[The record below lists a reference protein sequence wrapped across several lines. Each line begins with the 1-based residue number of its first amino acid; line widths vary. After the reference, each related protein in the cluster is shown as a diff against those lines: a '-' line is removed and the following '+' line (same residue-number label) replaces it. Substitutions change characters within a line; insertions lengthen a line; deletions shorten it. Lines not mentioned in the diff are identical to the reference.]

1 MKEMRRT
8 YCGLCHPRCGAR
20 LRVEDGR
27 AVKVEGDPEH
37 PISRGRLC
45 ARGRLL
51 VDHLYHPARL
61 NYPLKR
67 AGERG
72 ANRWQ
77 RLSWDQGLDEVA
89 ERLVALRGQ
98 HGPETLAFTHGT
110 HRTYHW
116 DGRRFFNLFGS
127 PNLCGA
133 NNICMCPSHAVEYA
147 TYGGFVGG
155 DFAGAERTKCLV
167 VWGHAPSQSDSI
179 LAFPWIVG
187 AKKRGVKLVVVDP
200 RRTREAELADCWL
213 PIRPGTDV
221 ALMLGWLRLMIEKG
235 WYDRDFVERWT
246 MGFEDLRAAVA
257 PYTPEKVS
265 AITWLSPEQVCES
278 ARCYA
283 TTKPAVITWGF
294 GLDKQGVNATQA
306 ARARC
311 LLRALSGNLDVPG
324 GEVLGRANPVGKILG
339 NDVMEF
345 NEALPPEQRAKQLG
359 ADEYPFFGFPGWERN
374 VAANRRLPS
383 SYMLPP
389 LADMTCMAHARA
401 VFQAIL
407 TGRPYPVTAAI
418 SLACNPLL
426 ALANVPQTYAALK
439 ALQLY
444 VVMDYYLTP
453 SAALADYVFPAA
465 CTVERTDLWLTPSF
479 CLACPKGIGPLYE
492 RRDDYQFWRGLAVRL
507 GQAEHWP
514 WQTVEE
520 VWDYRL
526 APAGLTF
533 EGLRA
538 RNGLFGR
545 REYRRYEQFG
555 FGTPSGKVELRS
567 STFEALG
574 CAPVPVYRE
583 PAHYEQIPAENA
595 DLTCEF
601 PLVLITG
608 SRFMPM
614 YHSEQRH
621 LAAARARVPDPQVNL
636 HPDTAAAL
644 GLADGSWAWVV
655 TPQGRIRLRTHT
667 TTAVDR
673 RMADV
678 QHGWWFPE
686 RAAAEP
692 ELFGVFESNANM
704 LCPDAAKFCSPEIG
718 SWPHTALVCRVER
731 EAASVMPRRR
741 AAQVRS

>member
-1 MKEMRRT
+1 
-8 YCGLCHPRCGAR
+8 
-20 LRVEDGR
+20 VIEDGR
-27 AVKVEGDPEH
+27 AIKVEGDAEH

-51 VDHLYHPARL
+51 VDRLYHPSRL

-67 AGERG
+67 VGARG
-72 ANRWQ
+72 ANEWQ
-77 RLSWDQGLDEVA
+77 RLSWDQALDEVA
-89 ERLVALRGQ
+89 ERLASLRDHYGA
-98 HGPETLAFTHGT
+98 ETLSFTHGT

-133 NNICMCPSHAVEYA
+133 NNICMCPTQAVEYA
-147 TYGGFVGG
+147 TYGGFVSG
-155 DFAGAERTKCLV
+155 DMRRTKCLV
-167 VWGHAPSQSDSI
+167 VWGKALSQSDPI
-179 LAFPWIVG
+179 LGFPEVVAAKKNG
-187 AKKRGVKLVVVDP
+187 AKLIVVDP
-200 RRTREAELADCWL
+200 RRTREAQLADFWL

-221 ALMLGWLRLMIEKG
+221 ALMLGWLRLMIEEG
-235 WYDRDFVERWT
+235 WYDREFVERWT
-246 MGFEDLRAAVA
+246 VGFDDLRVAAA
-257 PYTPEKVS
+257 SYTPEKVS
-265 AITWLSPEQVCES
+265 AITWLSPDKICES

-324 GEVLGRANPVGKILG
+324 GELLGRVDPVGKIVG
-339 NDVMEF
+339 QDVLEF
-345 NEALPPEQRAKQLG
+345 NEALPPKQRAKQLG

-374 VAANRRLPS
+374 VAANRRLPAG
-383 SYMLPP
+383 YIALPS
-389 LADMTCMAHARA
+389 ADMTCVAHERA
-401 VFQAIL
+401 VFEAIF
-407 TGRPYPVTAAI
+407 TGRPYLVTAMI
-418 SLACNPLL
+418 SLASNPLL
-426 ALANVPQTYAALK
+426 TLPNVRRTRAALK

-465 CTVERTDLWLTPSF
+465 STVERTELWLTPSF
-479 CLACPKGIGPLYE
+479 CVACPKGIGPLYE

-520 VWDYRL
+520 VWNYRL
-526 APAGLTF
+526 APVGLTF
-533 EGLRA
+533 EELLA
-538 RNGLFGR
+538 RNGLFGQ
-545 REYRRYEQFG
+545 REYRRYERFG

-583 PAHYEQIPAENA
+583 PAHSPAADA
-595 DLTCEF
+595 DLAREY

-614 YHSEQRH
+614 YHSEQRQI
-621 LAAARARVPDPQVNL
+621 AAARARVPDPRVSL
-636 HPDTAAAL
+636 HPDTASAL
-644 GLADGSWAWVV
+644 GLREGAWASVV
-655 TPQGRIRLRTHT
+655 TPLGQIRLRTHL
-667 TTAVDR
+667 TAAIDP

-678 QHGWWFPE
+678 EHGWWFPE
-686 RAAAEP
+686 RSAAEP
-692 ELFGVFESNANM
+692 ELFGVFESNANV

-718 SWPHTALVCRVER
+718 SWPHTALLCRVER
-731 EAASVMPRRR
+731 AAVS
-741 AAQVRS
+741 

>member
-1 MKEMRRT
+1 MTETRRT
-8 YCGLCHPRCGAR
+8 FCGLCHPRCGV
-20 LRVEDGR
+20 RVRIEDGR
-27 AVKVEGDPEH
+27 AVGVEGDPDH

-51 VDHLYHPARL
+51 VDHLYNPARL

-67 AGERG
+67 VGERG
-72 ANRWQ
+72 ANQWQ
-77 RLSWDQGLDEVA
+77 RLSWEQALDEVA
-89 ERLVALRGQ
+89 ERLGSLRNQ

-133 NNICMCPSHAVEYA
+133 NNICMCPSQAVEFA
-147 TYGGFVGG
+147 TYGGFAHG
-155 DFAGAERTKCLV
+155 DLGRTKCLV
-167 VWGHAPSQSDSI
+167 VWGNAPSQSNPI
-179 LAFPWIVG
+179 FGFPEIVA
-187 AKKRGVKLVVVDP
+187 AKKHGAKLVVVDP
-200 RRTREAELADCWL
+200 RRTREAELADMWL

-221 ALMLGWLRLMIEKG
+221 ALMLGWLRLMIEEG
-235 WYDRDFVERWT
+235 WYDRNFVERWT
-246 MGFEDLRAAVA
+246 VGLEDLRAAVA

-265 AITWLSPEQVCES
+265 AITWLSPQKICAS
-278 ARCYA
+278 ALCYA
-283 TTKPAVITWGF
+283 TTKPAVFTWGF

-311 LLRALSGNLDVPG
+311 LLRALCGNLDVPG
-324 GEVLGRANPVGKILG
+324 GELLGWVDPVGKVVGGHVL
-339 NDVMEF
+339 EF
-345 NEALPPEQRAKQLG
+345 NEALPPAQRAKQLG

-374 VAANRRLPS
+374 VAANRRLPPG
-383 SYMLPP
+383 YMAPP
-389 LADMTCMAHARA
+389 SADMTCMAHKRA
-401 VFQAIL
+401 VFEAIL
-407 TGRPYPVTAAI
+407 TGWPYPVTAMI
-418 SLACNPLL
+418 SLASNPLL
-426 ALANVPQTYAALK
+426 TLPNVQRTYQALK
-439 ALQLY
+439 ALHLY

-465 CTVERTDLWLTPSF
+465 STIERTELWTTPSF
-479 CLACPKGIGPLYE
+479 CVACPKGIGPLHE

-526 APAGLTF
+526 APVGLTF
-533 EGLRA
+533 DALLA
-538 RNGLFGR
+538 RNGLFGK

-574 CAPVPVYRE
+574 CEPLPVYRE
-583 PAHYEQIPAENA
+583 PAHSPAGDS
-595 DLTCEF
+595 DLALEY

-621 LAAARARVPDPQVNL
+621 LAAARAEAPDPHLAL
-636 HPDTAAAL
+636 HPDTAARL
-644 GLADGSWAWVV
+644 GLVEEDWAWVV
-655 TPQGRIRLRTHT
+655 TPQGRIRLRTHLT
-667 TTAVDR
+667 PALHP

-686 RAAAEP
+686 RSPAEP

-704 LCPDAAKFCSPEIG
+704 LCPDEAKFCSPEIG
-718 SWPHTALVCRVER
+718 GWPHTALLCRVER
-731 EAASVMPRRR
+731 EAA
-741 AAQVRS
+741 AA

>member
-1 MKEMRRT
+1 MRETHRT
-8 YCGLCHPRCGAR
+8 FCGLCHPRCGAR
-20 LRVEDGR
+20 LVIEDGR
-27 AVKVEGDPEH
+27 AIKVEGDAEH

-51 VDHLYHPARL
+51 VDHLYHPSRL

-67 AGERG
+67 VGARG
-72 ANRWQ
+72 ANEWQ
-77 RLSWDQGLDEVA
+77 RLSWDQALDEVA
-89 ERLVALRGQ
+89 ERLASLRDHYGA
-98 HGPETLAFTHGT
+98 ETLSFTHGT

-133 NNICMCPSHAVEYA
+133 NNICMCPTQAVEYA
-147 TYGGFVGG
+147 TYGGFVSG
-155 DFAGAERTKCLV
+155 DMRRTKCLV
-167 VWGHAPSQSDSI
+167 VWGKALSQSDPI
-179 LAFPWIVG
+179 LGFPEVVAAKKNG
-187 AKKRGVKLVVVDP
+187 AKLIVVDP
-200 RRTREAELADCWL
+200 RRTREAQLADFWL

-221 ALMLGWLRLMIEKG
+221 ALMLGWLRLMIEEG
-235 WYDRDFVERWT
+235 WYDREFVERWT
-246 MGFEDLRAAVA
+246 VGFDDLRVAAA
-257 PYTPEKVS
+257 SYTPEKVS
-265 AITWLSPEQVCES
+265 AITWLSPDKICES

-324 GEVLGRANPVGKILG
+324 GELLGRVDPVGKIVG
-339 NDVMEF
+339 QDVLEF
-345 NEALPPEQRAKQLG
+345 NEALPPKQRAKQLG
-359 ADEYPFFGFPGWERN
+359 VDEYPFFGFPGWERN
-374 VAANRRLPS
+374 VAANRRLPAG
-383 SYMLPP
+383 YIALPS
-389 LADMTCMAHARA
+389 ADMTCVAHERA
-401 VFQAIL
+401 VFEAIF
-407 TGRPYPVTAAI
+407 TGRPYLVTAMI
-418 SLACNPLL
+418 SLASNPLL
-426 ALANVPQTYAALK
+426 TLPNVRRTRAALK

-465 CTVERTDLWLTPSF
+465 STVERTELWLTPSF
-479 CLACPKGIGPLYE
+479 CVACPKGIGPLYE

-520 VWDYRL
+520 VWNYRL
-526 APAGLTF
+526 APVGLTF
-533 EGLRA
+533 EELLA
-538 RNGLFGR
+538 RNGLFGQ
-545 REYRRYEQFG
+545 REYRRYERFG

-583 PAHYEQIPAENA
+583 PAHSPAADA
-595 DLTCEF
+595 DLAREY

-614 YHSEQRH
+614 YHSEQRQI
-621 LAAARARVPDPQVNL
+621 AAARARVPDPRVSL
-636 HPDTAAAL
+636 HPDTASAL
-644 GLADGSWAWVV
+644 GLREGAWASVV
-655 TPQGRIRLRTHT
+655 TPLGQIRLRTHL
-667 TTAVDR
+667 TAAIDP

-678 QHGWWFPE
+678 EHGWWFPE
-686 RAAAEP
+686 RSAAEP
-692 ELFGVFESNANM
+692 ELFGVFESYANV

-718 SWPHTALVCRVER
+718 SWPHTALLCRVER
-731 EAASVMPRRR
+731 AAVS
-741 AAQVRS
+741 

>member
-1 MKEMRRT
+1 MTETRRT
-8 YCGLCHPRCGAR
+8 FCGLCHPRCGVR
-20 LRVEDGR
+20 LRIEDGR
-27 AVKVEGDPEH
+27 AVEVEGDPDH

-45 ARGRLL
+45 ARGKLL
-51 VDHLYHPARL
+51 IDHLYHPARL

-67 AGERG
+67 TGERG
-72 ANRWQ
+72 ANQWQ
-77 RLSWDQGLDEVA
+77 RLSWEQALDEVA
-89 ERLVALRGQ
+89 ERLGPLRNQ

-110 HRTYHW
+110 LRTYHW

-133 NNICMCPSHAVEYA
+133 NTICMCPSHAVDYA
-147 TYGGFVGG
+147 TYGGFARG
-155 DFAGAERTKCLV
+155 DLGRTKCLV
-167 VWGHAPSQSDSI
+167 VWGNAPSQSDPI
-179 LAFPWIVG
+179 LGFPEIVA
-187 AKKRGVKLVVVDP
+187 AKKRGAKLVVVDP
-200 RRTREAELADCWL
+200 RRTREAELADLWL

-221 ALMLGWLRLMIEKG
+221 ALMLGWLRLMIEEG

-246 MGFEDLRAAVA
+246 VGFEDLRLAVA

-265 AITWLSPEQVCES
+265 AITWLSPEQICES

-324 GEVLGRANPVGKILG
+324 GELLGWADPVGKIVSGYAL
-339 NDVMEF
+339 EF
-345 NEALPPEQRAKQLG
+345 NDALPPAQRAKQLG

-374 VAANRRLPS
+374 VAANRRLPPGH
-383 SYMLPP
+383 MAPP
-389 LADMTCMAHARA
+389 LADMTCMAHKRA
-401 VFQAIL
+401 VFEAIL
-407 TGRPYPVTAAI
+407 TRRPYPVTATI
-418 SLACNPLL
+418 SLASNPLL
-426 ALANVPQTYAALK
+426 TLPNVQRTYAALK

-465 CTVERTDLWLTPSF
+465 STVERTELWLTPSF
-479 CLACPKGIGPLYE
+479 CVACPKGIGPLYG

-514 WQTVEE
+514 WKTVEE

-526 APAGLTF
+526 APVGLTF
-533 EGLRA
+533 EELLA
-538 RNGLFGR
+538 RNGLFGK
-545 REYRRYEQFG
+545 REYQRYEQFG

-567 STFEALG
+567 TTFEALG
-574 CAPVPVYRE
+574 CAPLPVYRE
-583 PAHYEQIPAENA
+583 PAHSPAGDS
-595 DLTCEF
+595 DLAREY

-621 LAAARARVPDPQVNL
+621 LAAARAEVPDPHLGL

-644 GLADGSWAWVV
+644 GLAEDDWAWVV
-655 TPQGRIRLRTHT
+655 APHGRIRLRAHLTP
-667 TTAVDR
+667 AVDP

-686 RAAAEP
+686 RSAAEP

-718 SWPHTALVCRVER
+718 GWPHTALLCRVER
-731 EAASVMPRRR
+731 EAAPP
-741 AAQVRS
+741 A